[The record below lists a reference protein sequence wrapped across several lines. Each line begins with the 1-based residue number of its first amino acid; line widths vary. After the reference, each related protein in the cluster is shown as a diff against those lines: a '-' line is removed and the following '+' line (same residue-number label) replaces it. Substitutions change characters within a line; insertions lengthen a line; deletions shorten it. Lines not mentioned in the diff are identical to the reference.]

1 MMEHV
6 NESDNNLQTEV
17 PPFTHAEISQ
27 MLIRVIALENLVI
40 TLLTGAS
47 DRQLDL
53 ARGMANYITPRQGIT
68 PHPLTIHASTH
79 MIQLIERA
87 NHFQSIQHNNCN
99 TEISTLT

>member
-1 MMEHV
+1 MEYV
-6 NESDNNLQTEV
+6 NETDNNLQTEV

-40 TLLTGAS
+40 TLLTAAS

-53 ARGMANYITPRQGIT
+53 ACEMAIYIIPRQGIT

-79 MIQLIERA
+79 IIQLIERA
-87 NHFQSIQHNNCN
+87 NYFKSIQHNNFN
-99 TEISTLT
+99 DENSTLT